1 MPTILD
7 VPIKVSF
14 QQSEINFLKAV
25 SEKYFIEPGSIIK
38 SGMDICNAL
47 LNTRDKYKQD
57 KIEGEPVL
65 VIVTGNGSSIELPDV
80 VNEIKLSS
88 DFPANCLPDQNLVSN
103 LALNINLSNERKKEL
118 DKIVERASEA
128 ISPSDAI
135 RACVRLF
142 GWMIVA
148 KGDKYNSGMLGVMI
162 EDQLKDK
169 FSMDITPKS
178 METDTDP
185 IDMAISVL
193 EETVH

>member
-38 SGMDICNAL
+38 SGMDICGAL
-47 LNTRDKYKQD
+47 LTARDKYKQD

-65 VIVTGNGSSIELPDV
+65 VIVTGNGSPVKLPDV
-80 VNEIKLSS
+80 INEIKLSS
-88 DFPANCLPDQNLVSN
+88 DFPVNCLPDKKLVSDQV
-103 LALNINLSNERKKEL
+103 LNINLSNERKKEL
-118 DKIVERASEA
+118 DEIVKKASEA

-148 KGDKYNSGMLGVMI
+148 KKYSNGTLGVTI
-162 EDQLKDK
+162 KDQLKDK
-169 FSMDITPKS
+169 FIMDITPKR

-185 IDMAISVL
+185 IDTAISVL